1 MNKAEEPLVSIITVC
16 FNSAKTIEDTIQ
28 SVIAQTYANIE
39 YLVLD
44 GDSTDTTMEVV
55 NGYKDI
61 IAFISSE
68 KDKGMYDALNKGI
81 QKATGEIIGILNAD
95 DFYIDEYV
103 IEKVVE
109 RMEEDKSDALY
120 SDLYYVE
127 GNDTSKVKR
136 HWVSGKY
143 KEGDF
148 LKGWMPPHPT
158 FFVRKEV
165 YEKYGSFNLD
175 LKSAADYELMLRLI
189 HKHNIK
195 LSYLPEVIVKMRV
208 GGMSNSS
215 LKNRL
220 KANREDKKAW
230 EINGLKPKPYTLLF
244 KPLRKLKQFVP
255 SLRSRDER

>member
-1 MNKAEEPLVSIITVC
+1 MKVSIITVC
-16 FNSAKTIEDTIQ
+16 YNSAKTIEDTIK
-28 SVIAQTYANIE
+28 SVISQSYKDVE
-39 YLVLD
+39 YLILD
-44 GDSTDTTMEVV
+44 GQSTDNTVEIV
-55 NGYKDI
+55 NKYQDK

-81 QKATGEIIGILNAD
+81 EKANGDIIGILNAD
-95 DFYIDEYV
+95 DFYVDEHV
-103 IEKVVE
+103 VEKVVAH
-109 RMEEDKSDALY
+109 MEEEKSDALY
-120 SDLYYVE
+120 ADLYYVE
-127 GNDTSKVKR
+127 EDDTSKIKR

-165 YEKYGSFNLD
+165 YEKYGAFNLD

-195 LSYLPEVIVKMRV
+195 LSYLAEVIVKMRV
-208 GGMSNSS
+208 GGMSNAS

-255 SLRSRDER
+255 SLRSGDEK